1 MAKDS
6 FILHGGS
13 GSTGSV
19 TTYRRD
25 GRQIVRERVRVIAN
39 PKTTSQARQRNFLA
53 PIAKFY
59 APLAAVLEKS
69 YEGLNKSKSYSAF
82 LKKNIELARKHGYYL
97 PKGTPFYPMPYQVSR
112 GTLQPMNASVSVM
125 DDGPGGTNTVNY
137 VIPSD
142 TVPGTPVTTMA
153 DLSAYIL
160 ADGYLNGDQITVIGI
175 CENSDEYYPIFERF
189 FLSDTDTRNVADV
202 ITKFDVAIQGTGQN
216 AKYLGF
222 EPKQGYLVAGVM
234 IASRYENGAWRRS
247 TEIVDVA
254 GFINNMLIS
263 GSQAEIAIAS
273 YQDANT
279 THLSDVYLNGQNRIL
294 VATAQDGTLVELDTI
309 REVTRMV
316 ADTPTNVLIALDSNG
331 KELYLM
337 NKIEGA
343 ASANKVLASKSGY
356 VTTNPTDV
364 DAKNTVVF
372 NASDSRVASWLK
384 VKGVAQ
390 SVFQ

>member
-1 MAKDS
+1 MAKHNL
-6 FILHGGS
+6 ILGTAS
-13 GSTGSV
+13 GSVGDV
-19 TTYRRD
+19 TMYRRE
-25 GRQIVRERVRVIAN
+25 GAQINRVRVRNVAN
-39 PKTTSQARQRNFLA
+39 PKTTAQATQRNFLA

-69 YEGLNKSKSYSAF
+69 YEGLNKSRSYSAF
-82 LKKNIELARKHGYYL
+82 LKKNIELARKYGYYL
-97 PKGTPFYPMPYQVSR
+97 PKGTPFFPMPYQVSR
-112 GTLQPMNASVSVM
+112 GTLQPLNASVSVM
-125 DDGPGGTNTVNY
+125 DDGPGGTNTINY
-137 VIPSD
+137 AIPSD
-142 TVPGTPVTTMA
+142 TVPGTLVTTMA

-175 CENSDEYYPIFERF
+175 CETSDEYYPVFERF
-189 FLSDTDTRNVADV
+189 YLSDTDTRNVADV

-254 GFINNMLIS
+254 AFINNMLIS

-294 VATAQDGTLVELDTI
+294 MATAQDGTLVELEDI

-316 ADTPTNVLIALDSNG
+316 SDTPVSVLVALDRNG

-343 ASANKVLASKSGY
+343 TSLNKVLASTSEY
-356 VTTNPTDV
+356 VATNPTDV
-364 DAKNTVVF
+364 EAKNTVIF

>member
-97 PKGTPFYPMPYQVSR
+97 PKGTPFFPMPYQVSR

-137 VIPSD
+137 VIPSE
-142 TVPGTPVTTMA
+142 TAPGTPVTTMA
-153 DLSAYIL
+153 ALSAYIL

-254 GFINNMLIS
+254 GFINNLLIS

-279 THLSDVYLNGQNRIL
+279 THLSDVYLNGQNSVL
-294 VATAQDGTLVELDTI
+294 VTTSQDGTLIEIVGI
-309 REVTRMV
+309 RETTFVDDDTDVPVLV
-316 ADTPTNVLIALDSNG
+316 AFDKGGNNYFIKNDLT
-331 KELYLM
+331 
-337 NKIEGA
+337 GA
-343 ASANKVLASKSGY
+343 TEKGKVLATKNSY
-356 VTTNPTDV
+356 VTNNPGTLDS
-364 DAKNTVVF
+364 KNTVQF
-372 NASDSRVASWLK
+372 TAAESRLAQWLR
-384 VKGVAQ
+384 VKGVAA
-390 SVFQ
+390 SVFM

>member
-97 PKGTPFYPMPYQVSR
+97 PKGTPFFPMPYQVSR

-142 TVPGTPVTTMA
+142 TVPGTLVTTMA

-189 FLSDTDTRNVADV
+189 FLSGTDTRNVADV
-202 ITKFDVAIQGTGQN
+202 ITKFNVAIQGTGQN

-247 TEIVDVA
+247 TETVDVA

-309 REVTRMV
+309 REVTRTV
-316 ADTPTNVLIALDSNG
+316 ADTPTSVLIALDSNG

-337 NKIEGA
+337 NKIDGA
-343 ASANKVLASKSGY
+343 ASLNKVLASKSGY

-390 SVFQ
+390 SVFM

>member
-39 PKTTSQARQRNFLA
+39 PKTTSQAQQRNFLA

-82 LKKNIELARKHGYYL
+82 LKKNIELARKFGYYL

-112 GTLQPMNASVSVM
+112 GTLQPMNATVSVM
-125 DDGPGGTNTVNY
+125 DDGPGGYNTINY
-137 VIPSD
+137 NVPYE

-153 DLSAYIL
+153 DLSVYIL
-160 ADGYLNGDQITVIGI
+160 ADGYLNGDQITLIGI
-175 CENSDEYYPIFERF
+175 CENGDEYFPVWERF
-189 FLSDTDTRNVADV
+189 YLSDTDTRNVADV
-202 ITKFDVAIQGTGQN
+202 ISKFDVAIVGPEQGS
-216 AKYLGF
+216 KSLGF

-234 IASRYENGAWRRS
+234 IASRFENGAWRRS
-247 TEIVDVA
+247 TEVMRVA
-254 GFINNMLIS
+254 GFIANTLIS
-263 GSQAEIAIAS
+263 GTQAELAIAS

-279 THLSDVYLNGQNRIL
+279 THLSDVYLNGQNQIL
-294 VATAQDGTLVELDTI
+294 MATARDGTLVELEDI
-309 REVTRMV
+309 REVTREISG
-316 ADTPTNVLIALDSNG
+316 TQTNVLVALDKNG

-337 NKIEGA
+337 NKIAGA
-343 ASANKVLASKSGY
+343 TAIDKVLATKSAY
-356 VTTNPTDV
+356 VTNNPS
-364 DAKNTVVF
+364 DATSKNTVAF